1 MMQNSDSTS
10 GAANYQPGSTLAG
23 GEPALNPH
31 RWMVMSAVGVG
42 SLLSSIDA
50 NVVAIALP
58 TIRRLFH
65 AEVATAEWVVTIY
78 LLAAC
83 SFLLAFG
90 RLGDMRGQ
98 KSIYMSGFA
107 TFVVASA
114 LCGVAPS
121 IHLLVFFRA
130 VQGFGVSM
138 LLSSSPAI
146 LTMNFPGSQRG
157 RVLGLQ
163 VLMVYLG
170 GMIGPTLGGWLT
182 DTFSWRAIFYINVP
196 IGLTALYLS
205 ARFIPRIKPARVGES
220 FDFAGAALFM
230 AAMAILTTALNQGH
244 DDGWTSAYILRMFAA
259 AAILLI
265 CFVWTESRVRYPLLD
280 LGMFRV
286 AAFSLS
292 AISAI
297 CNYMAMFGISFL
309 MPFYLIQGHG
319 ISSSH
324 AGLLMTVQPV
334 LMVATAPFSGS
345 LSDRIGTRLPAM
357 VGMGLIAIAT
367 FLLSQMGPATTEVY
381 IGVAL
386 GIAGLGIGLFVAPNN
401 STLMGAAPRHRQGIA
416 GGVLATARYSGMVL
430 GVGVAGAIFTTYLR
444 AGTEASFF
452 AGIRAAFLTG
462 SAISCVGCLTSAA
475 RKQTAG

>member
-1 MMQNSDSTS
+1 MQTSESTS
-10 GAANYQPGSTLAG
+10 GTASGQPEFAHSGA
-23 GEPALNPH
+23 EPALNPH
-31 RWMVMSAVGVG
+31 RWLVMSAVGVG
-42 SLLSSIDA
+42 SLLSSIDS

-58 TIRRLFH
+58 TIRTLFN

-83 SFLLAFG
+83 SFLLTFG

-114 LCGVAPS
+114 LCGIAPS
-121 IHLLVFFRA
+121 IHLLIFFRA

-182 DTFSWRAIFYINVP
+182 DTFSWRFIFYINVP

-205 ARFIPRIKPARVGES
+205 ARFIPRVPPARVGES
-220 FDFAGAALFM
+220 FDFAGAGLFM

-244 DDGWTSAYILRMFAA
+244 DDGWMSSYILRMFAA
-259 AAILLI
+259 AVVLFIA
-265 CFVWTESRVRYPLLD
+265 FVWTESRVHYPLLD

-297 CNYMAMFGISFL
+297 CNYIAMFSVGFL
-309 MPFYLIQGHG
+309 LPFYLIQGHG
-319 ISSSH
+319 FSSSH

-334 LMVATAPFSGS
+334 LMVATAPFAGS

-357 VGMGLIAIAT
+357 VGMGLIAVAT
-367 FLLSQMGPATTEVY
+367 FLLAQAGPVTSEVFL
-381 IGVAL
+381 GVSV

-430 GVGVAGAIFTTYLR
+430 GVGIAGAIFTTYLR
-444 AGTEASFF
+444 AGTEASFY
-452 AGIRAAFLTG
+452 AGIRAAFLTA
-462 SAISCVGCLTSAA
+462 SAISCVGCVCSAA
-475 RKQTAG
+475 RKRTSG